1 MFNNHLQSAGRLRVK
16 TENGIKTAIASE
28 MQIET
33 SLRTFY
39 CAKIPF
45 LPDMILIMIKPKSAN
60 PIPDWQQLHTTM
72 NHILRDHIGQQLAQ
86 GLRTITMPFPKT
98 QKEFIA
104 IIEQLRQ
111 LNEGDLI
118 SRLLIGGFLD
128 HPMQIEDIEQR
139 CQECIYYLPHR
150 KWCDLPELPLP
161 VEPHWWCR
169 LWKL

>member
-1 MFNNHLQSAGRLRVK
+1 
-16 TENGIKTAIASE
+16 
-28 MQIET
+28 
-33 SLRTFY
+33 
-39 CAKIPF
+39 
-45 LPDMILIMIKPKSAN
+45 
-60 PIPDWQQLHTTM
+60 M

-128 HPMQIEDIEQR
+128 HPMQLEDIEQR
-139 CQECIYYLPHR
+139 CQDCIYYLPHR